1 MANHPVESKAFPQ
14 SGERLYWLDALKA
27 MAAFG
32 VVMTHIASINWQAS
46 VPPSFDWFTA
56 SVYEIATRFAV
67 PVFFMASGAFL
78 LNPNKVI
85 TINKIY
91 KRLVPHALFATI
103 TASVLFVLLES
114 YYSGWTGWRSFLHR
128 TIDGPYFIWYMWVLI
143 GLYALTPILRVI
155 ASGKKLLTYTLI
167 LLGVFVIG
175 KATVLSMAPESDI
188 AALANN
194 FIIFSPD
201 MEGIFYY
208 LMGAWLV
215 SHRLSKQF
223 NRVIIC
229 GGFTCLV
236 VAIGLNYIDA
246 CNGSPDLYYVARN
259 NLLIA
264 FFSIGFFQLIRT
276 SVCFQKKNPLVAF
289 LVKYALYIYLIHPFF
304 RLVMES
310 EPVFEPVVSFMLNA
324 PLFGIPLVS
333 IAIYLI
339 TVMLSVILKRVVS
352 AVYGPI
358 RKSIARMEK

>member
-14 SGERLYWLDALKA
+14 PGERLYWLDALKA

-46 VPPSFDWFTA
+46 APPSFDWFTA
-56 SVYEIATRFAV
+56 SVYEITTRFAV

-85 TINKIY
+85 TTNKIY
-91 KRLVPHALFATI
+91 KRLIPHALVATI

-114 YYSGWTGWRSFLHR
+114 YYSGWTGWRSFLYK

-143 GLYALTPILRVI
+143 GLYTLTPILRI
-155 ASGKKLLTYTLI
+155 LASDKKLLTYTLS

-175 KATVLSMAPESDI
+175 KATVLSMAPESGI
-188 AALANN
+188 AALASN

-215 SHRLSKQF
+215 SHQLSKQF
-223 NRVIIC
+223 NRAIIC
-229 GGFTCLV
+229 SGFACLII
-236 VAIGLNYIDA
+236 AIGLNYIDA
-246 CNGSPDLYYVARN
+246 CSSSPDLYYVARN

-276 SVCFQKKNPLVAF
+276 SACFQKKNPLVAF

-304 RLVMES
+304 RLIMES
-310 EPVFEPVVSFMLNA
+310 EPFFEPMVSFMLNV

-339 TVMLSVILKRVVS
+339 TVMLSVTLKR
-352 AVYGPI
+352 AVNAI
-358 RKSIARMEK
+358 KAIKTT